1 MTEQQQNKICD
12 SEIPIKI
19 CDKILSREDELTLWE
34 MLNQQESLKFGE
46 KLNALC
52 IFEEGFVKNITEWFY
67 YSNDMEDWR

>member
-34 MLNQQESLKFGE
+34 ML
-46 KLNALC
+46 
-52 IFEEGFVKNITEWFY
+52 
-67 YSNDMEDWR
+67 

>member
-1 MTEQQQNKICD
+1 MTKQQQNKICD
-12 SEIPIKI
+12 SIMPIKI

-52 IFEEGFVKNITEWFY
+52 IFDEGFVKNITEWFY
-67 YSNDMEDWR
+67 SDGMENLR